1 MDFVGGAGGVC
12 ESARDV
18 VGDGADCFD
27 CLDGADGGGRQGQR
41 VESKASTF
49 VGAEVVAIVDGHD
62 DKSG

>member
-1 MDFVGGAGGVC
+1 MDFVGGVGGGVC

-18 VGDGADCFD
+18 VGDGAD

-62 DKSG
+62 DTSG